1 MSPPTEILS
10 GLRQVLRGLDQPV
23 GTGTA
28 PFATGA
34 PELDDPLGG
43 GLARGAL
50 HEIHAEATADA
61 AAASAF
67 AALLALRAAGG
78 WPIVPTAERMIVPTA
93 ERMIVPAAERPIVP
107 AAERPIVWVRQDYA
121 DVEAGSLHAPGLA
134 ELGIDPDR
142 VILVRGRNAADVLR
156 GGAEA
161 LRCASVG
168 AVLMEPWG
176 EPKVLDL
183 TATRRLSLAAAASG
197 VTLLLVRVA
206 AKPAPSAAMT
216 RWAVRARPSAALEAN
231 APGLPA
237 FALTLLRHRA
247 GLPTRRWDLEWDRD
261 RHAFRTTPAS
271 ETPLPRP
278 LASFPA
284 GGAPAPGMAEDGRRR
299 AG

>member
-78 WPIVPTAERMIVPTA
+78 WPIVPT
-93 ERMIVPAAERPIVP
+93 
-107 AAERPIVWVRQDYA
+107 AERPIVWVRQDYA